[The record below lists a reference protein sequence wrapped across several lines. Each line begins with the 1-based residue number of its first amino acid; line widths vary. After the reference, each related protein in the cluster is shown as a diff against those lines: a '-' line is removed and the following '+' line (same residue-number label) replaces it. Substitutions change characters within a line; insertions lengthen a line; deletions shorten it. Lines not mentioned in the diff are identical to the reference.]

1 MNCKILTTIITT
13 TIIQIKCIFRR
24 EIMDVIV
31 EKLVNS
37 YKENVNAALAENET
51 SEEHSEVLRDKF
63 VAAFRSN
70 IEIGLAAVFGK
81 VETVNKS
88 PATPLTEV
96 TVEDALRNG
105 NNIVILKLIF
115 LSFGLLLSVEK
126 VMDIIYKIFDYNL
139 LL

>member
-1 MNCKILTTIITT
+1 MNCKILTIIIIT
-13 TIIQIKCIFRR
+13 TIIQIKCTFRR
-24 EIMDVIV
+24 EIMDAIV

-81 VETVNKS
+81 VETVNKGS
-88 PATPLTEV
+88 TIPLTEV

-105 NNIVILKLIF
+105 NKIYNIKTDIF
-115 LSFGLLLSVEK
+115 VFWASSISGES
-126 VMDIIYKIFDYNL
+126 YKYNL
-139 LL
+139 QNI

>member
-1 MNCKILTTIITT
+1 
-13 TIIQIKCIFRR
+13 
-24 EIMDVIV
+24 MDVIV

-37 YKENVNAALAENET
+37 YKENVNAALTENET

-126 VMDIIYKIFDYNL
+126 VMDIIYKIFD
-139 LL
+139 